1 MTAAKRI
8 KFAALRV
15 AKGLGLF
22 ALARLLTSRAIMIV
36 GWHGI
41 SIVDEHKRFTTLF
54 ISEDEFRRRLRFL
67 TRHWTVISLDEA
79 VRQMQSGRL
88 GTRQVVLTFD
98 DGYYNFLTKAAPILR
113 EFKATGTVYL
123 VTDPLV
129 SQQPKHNLVLRDI
142 ALSTPLTEVDGLPGI
157 DGPRRLRSTK
167 DRERLATAINDEME
181 RTIDDG
187 DARTDFCRRIAAQL
201 GVEIESRLASRMWH
215 CLTPAEAKQLA
226 DEGFSMQLHTHTHQN
241 VVRFHDAIVEE
252 VATCRRIVEESTGHD
267 ARDFCYP
274 SGLWEKRAWPP
285 LESCGVRSA
294 VTTRYGPNFA
304 RTPLLALR
312 RYLTGQENTQL
323 EFEFELSGLR
333 WIAHTCLHPARLF
346 EASEK
351 RVKYKE
357 DGKLF

>member
-1 MTAAKRI
+1 MTAAKRV
-8 KFAALRV
+8 KLLGLSV
-15 AKGLGLF
+15 ARRLGLF
-22 ALARLLTSRAIMIV
+22 ALARLCTSRAIMIV

-41 SIVDEHKRFTTLF
+41 SLENEHERFTTLF

-88 GTRQVVLTFD
+88 GRRQVVLTFD

-123 VTDPLV
+123 VTEPMV

-142 ALSTPLTEVDGLPGI
+142 ALSTSRSEVDGLPGLT
-157 DGPRRLRSTK
+157 GPRPLRSVK
-167 DRERLATAINDEME
+167 DREKLAADLNAEME
-181 RTIDDG
+181 RTTPEG
-187 DARTDFCRRIAAQL
+187 DARTAFCRSIAERL
-201 GVEIESRLASRMWH
+201 GVAIEARLAGRMWH
-215 CLTPAEAKQLA
+215 CLTPAEARQLA
-226 DEGFSMQLHTHTHQN
+226 EEGFSMQLHTHTHQN
-241 VVRFHDAIVEE
+241 VVRFHDAIREE
-252 VATCRRIVEESTGHD
+252 VGVCRRIVEDATGRE

-274 SGLWEKRAWPP
+274 SGLWDKRAWPP
-285 LESCGVRSA
+285 LAACGVRSA
-294 VTTRYGPNFA
+294 VTTRYGPNFG

-323 EFEFELSGLR
+323 EFEFEVSGLR
-333 WIAHTCLHPARLF
+333 WLAHTVLHPSRLF

-351 RVKYKE
+351 LVKYKE